1 MGQDIKLM
9 VVGDGSVGKTCMLI
23 SYTTNSFPGEYVPT
37 VFDNYNANAIVEGN
51 PVNLGLWD
59 TAGSEEYDTLRPL
72 SYPGTDVFLICFSLF
87 SPETA
92 LNVQRK
98 WYPEVSEHAPETP
111 IILVGTKLDLRS
123 KPEAIQSLKENN
135 QEPITAEQ
143 GKLLA
148 QKIGAKKYLEC
159 SALTQEGLAKVF
171 EEAVKVILFPGKDE
185 EDTAEKGADSGK
197 GGKKG
202 KKDKGGKDG
211 KEKGDCILQ

>member
-9 VVGDGSVGKTCMLI
+9 VVGDGSVGKTCLLI

-87 SPETA
+87 SPDSFH
-92 LNVQRK
+92 NVEKK
-98 WYPEVSEHAPETP
+98 WFKEITEHAPEVP
-111 IILVGTKLDLRS
+111 ILLVGTKLDLRT
-123 KPEAIQSLKENN
+123 KQEAIQSLKENN
-135 QEPITAEQ
+135 QEPITTSQ
-143 GKLLA
+143 GEALA
-148 QKIGAKKYLEC
+148 KKIGAKKYLEC

-171 EEAVKVILFPGKDE
+171 EEAVKVILFPQKE
-185 EDTAEKGADSGK
+185 EETKEKKTTK
-197 GGKKG
+197 GSKKES
-202 KKDKGGKDG
+202 KDKEKDPN
-211 KEKGDCILQ
+211 CLIQ

>member
-9 VVGDGSVGKTCMLI
+9 VVGDGSVGKTCLLI

-87 SPETA
+87 SPESYES
-92 LNVQRK
+92 VIKK
-98 WYPEVSEHAPETP
+98 WHPEITEHAPDTP
-111 IILVGTKLDLRS
+111 IILVGTKLDLRT
-123 KPEAIQSLKENN
+123 KTEAIQSLKENN
-135 QEPITAEQ
+135 QEPISTKKGEDLS
-143 GKLLA
+143 K
-148 QKIGAKKYLEC
+148 KIGAKRYLEC

-171 EEAVKVILFPGKDE
+171 EEAVKVILFPNKDAQE
-185 EDTAEKGADSGK
+185 EPQGSSENRKN
-197 GGKKG
+197 
-202 KKDKGGKDG
+202 KKDKGGKKD
-211 KEKGDCILQ
+211 KDCLLQ